1 MKSHFDIGGAIP
13 GHGIIHALH
22 DWSLG
27 LQSKKGMLERIKVI
41 TACKLQE

>member
-1 MKSHFDIGGAIP
+1 MKSHFDSGGAIP
-13 GHGIIHALH
+13 DHCIIHALH